1 MYQFGLNGF
10 YTFRRG
16 LGLSQDDPSQKKSL
30 KLLASS
36 GLVSFWTF
44 VSRIL
49 GLIRDIVIT
58 GLLGAGVALDTFV
71 VIMKIP
77 SVFRRLF
84 AEGAFNQAFVPVLAE
99 YKEDN
104 PSQIKN
110 LIDNTFGALSAILL
124 LVTTL
129 ALLFAPIFVMIF
141 APGFYMEP
149 LKKDLAIDILQITF
163 PYLILVSL
171 VAFSGS
177 ILNSYQKFSLPALT
191 PLFYNLS
198 LIAATV
204 WFAPKFELPI
214 YAIAWGVFAAGII
227 QVFIQ
232 IPALVSMGLL
242 PKFKL
247 NMSHPGV
254 RKVMYLMIP
263 GIIAGGV
270 SQINMLVDTI
280 LASLLP
286 TGSPSW
292 LYVSDRLMQLPLG
305 IFAIA
310 IGTVILPRL
319 SSLFVTEDKTSF
331 SNTLD
336 WSIRL
341 ILLIGIPAVVGL
353 IMLAE
358 PIILTL
364 FERGAFVEDDTFYTA
379 KVLSYFALGLPAYI
393 IIKVLVSCFFAR
405 EDTKTPLYISIVSV
419 ISNVV
424 LSLLLIG
431 SMREMGIAVATAI
444 SAWVNALLLYLF
456 LAIRN
461 HMKFDD
467 LLVRNSIKILLSSS
481 LLFVGIYILNGL
493 FFTNIT
499 GNSVLL
505 NSTLLLLMI
514 FLAIIIYFG
523 LVIVLKVL
531 SVNQLREYLKK

>member
-1 MYQFGLNGF
+1 MSG
-10 YTFRRG
+10 
-16 LGLSQDDPSQKKSL
+16 
-30 KLLASS
+30 

-49 GLIRDIVIT
+49 GLVRDIVIT

-99 YKEDN
+99 YKEKN
-104 PSQIKN
+104 QSQIES
-110 LIDNTFGALSAILL
+110 LINNTFGTLCAILL
-124 LVTTL
+124 LVTIL
-129 ALLFAPIFVMIF
+129 ALLFAPLFVLIF
-141 APGFYMEP
+141 APGFYTEP
-149 LKKDLAIDILQITF
+149 LKKELAIDILQITF
-163 PYLILVSL
+163 PYLFFVSI

-198 LIAATV
+198 LIVAAV
-204 WFAPKFELPI
+204 WFAPQLEVPI
-214 YAIAWGVFAAGII
+214 YAIAWGVFGAGII
-227 QVFIQ
+227 QVLIQ
-232 IPALVSMGLL
+232 IPALVRIGLL
-242 PKFKL
+242 PKLQL
-247 NMSHPGV
+247 NMQHPGV
-254 RKVMYLMIP
+254 RKVVYLMVP

-270 SQINMLVDTI
+270 SQINMLIDTI

-319 SSLFVTEDKTSF
+319 SSLFVTEDKISF

-341 ILLIGIPAVVGL
+341 ILLIGVPAVIGL

-364 FERGAFVEDDTFYTA
+364 FERGEFNSQDSLQASYSLIALAF
-379 KVLSYFALGLPAYI
+379 GLVAFML
-393 IIKVLVSCFFAR
+393 IKILTPSFFAR
-405 EDTKTPLYISIVSV
+405 QEPKKPMFVALA
-419 ISNVV
+419 
-424 LSLLLIG
+424 
-431 SMREMGIAVATAI
+431 SMIL
-444 SAWVNALLLYLF
+444 NALLAWYLGF
-456 LAIRN
+456 SLGYGHIGLALASSISA
-461 HMKFDD
+461 FFTVIT
-467 LLVRNSIKILLSSS
+467 LLVLLKLEDVYRPSSDWLIFWLRLIFASLILMVFLGYFGQDAIS
-481 LLFVGIYILNGL
+481 LRKFSNLTQIIYILKMVFLGMGL
-493 FFTNIT
+493 YIVALRLT
-499 GNSVLL
+499 GVRIKDFL
-505 NSTLLLLMI
+505 N
-514 FLAIIIYFG
+514 
-523 LVIVLKVL
+523 
-531 SVNQLREYLKK
+531 

>member
-1 MYQFGLNGF
+1 M
-10 YTFRRG
+10 
-16 LGLSQDDPSQKKSL
+16 
-30 KLLASS
+30 
-36 GLVSFWTF
+36 
-44 VSRIL
+44 
-49 GLIRDIVIT
+49 VIT

-104 PSQIKN
+104 PNQIKN
-110 LIDNTFGALSAILL
+110 LIDNTFGALSTILL

-163 PYLILVSL
+163 PYLFLVSL

-198 LIAATV
+198 LIAAAV

-310 IGTVILPRL
+310 IGTSHGAYKFTRKPTGEVLAISRIAEIHKALPNTHLVMHGSSSVPQEWLDIINKYGGEIPQTYGVPVEEIQEGIRNGVRKVNIDTDNRL
-319 SSLFVTEDKTSF
+319 AFTAAVREAAFADKANF
-331 SNTLD
+331 DPRHFNKPARKYMKQVCLD
-336 WSIRL
+336 RYKQFWCEGQASKIKQNS
-341 ILLIGIPAVVGL
+341 
-353 IMLAE
+353 
-358 PIILTL
+358 TN
-364 FERGAFVEDDTFYTA
+364 
-379 KVLSYFALGLPAYI
+379 YFADLYSKGDLDP
-393 IIKVLVSCFFAR
+393 KV
-405 EDTKTPLYISIVSV
+405 K
-419 ISNVV
+419 
-424 LSLLLIG
+424 
-431 SMREMGIAVATAI
+431 ATI
-444 SAWVNALLLYLF
+444 
-456 LAIRN
+456 
-461 HMKFDD
+461 
-467 LLVRNSIKILLSSS
+467 
-481 LLFVGIYILNGL
+481 
-493 FFTNIT
+493 
-499 GNSVLL
+499 
-505 NSTLLLLMI
+505 
-514 FLAIIIYFG
+514 
-523 LVIVLKVL
+523 
-531 SVNQLREYLKK
+531 

>member
-1 MYQFGLNGF
+1 MSG
-10 YTFRRG
+10 
-16 LGLSQDDPSQKKSL
+16 
-30 KLLASS
+30 

-49 GLIRDIVIT
+49 GLVRDIVIT

-99 YKEDN
+99 YKEKN
-104 PSQIKN
+104 QSQIES
-110 LIDNTFGALSAILL
+110 LINNTFGTLCAILL
-124 LVTTL
+124 LVTIL
-129 ALLFAPIFVMIF
+129 ALLFAPIFVLIF
-141 APGFYMEP
+141 APGFYTEP
-149 LKKDLAIDILQITF
+149 LKKELAIDILQITF
-163 PYLILVSL
+163 PYLFFVSI

-198 LIAATV
+198 LIVAAV
-204 WFAPKFELPI
+204 WFAPKLEVPI
-214 YAIAWGVFAAGII
+214 YAIAWDVFAAGII
-227 QVFIQ
+227 QVLIQ
-232 IPALVSMGLL
+232 IPALARIGLL
-242 PKFKL
+242 PKLQL
-247 NMSHPGV
+247 NMQHPGV
-254 RKVMYLMIP
+254 RKVVYLMIP

-270 SQINMLVDTI
+270 SQINMLIDTI

-319 SSLFVTEDKTSF
+319 SSLFVTEDKVTF

-341 ILLIGIPAVVGL
+341 ILLIGVPAVIGL

-364 FERGAFVEDDTFYTA
+364 FERGEFNSQDSLQASYSLIALAF
-379 KVLSYFALGLPAYI
+379 GLVAFML
-393 IIKVLVSCFFAR
+393 IKILTPSFFAR
-405 EDTKTPLYISIVSV
+405 QEPKKPMFVALA
-419 ISNVV
+419 
-424 LSLLLIG
+424 
-431 SMREMGIAVATAI
+431 SMIL
-444 SAWVNALLLYLF
+444 NALLAWYLGF
-456 LAIRN
+456 SLGYGHIGLALASSISA
-461 HMKFDD
+461 FFTVIT
-467 LLVRNSIKILLSSS
+467 LLVLLKLEDVYRPSSGWLMFWLRLIFASLILMVFLGYFGQDAIS
-481 LLFVGIYILNGL
+481 LRKFSNL
-493 FFTNIT
+493 TQ
-499 GNSVLL
+499 
-505 NSTLLLLMI
+505 
-514 FLAIIIYFG
+514 IIYFNA
-523 LVIVLKVL
+523 KVHL
-531 SVNQLREYLKK
+531 IY